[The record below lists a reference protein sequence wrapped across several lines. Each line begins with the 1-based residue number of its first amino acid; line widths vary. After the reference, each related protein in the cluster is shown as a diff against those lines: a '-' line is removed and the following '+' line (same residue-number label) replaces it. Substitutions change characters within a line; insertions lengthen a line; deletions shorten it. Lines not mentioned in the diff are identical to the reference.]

1 MSTPNDIIDMFA
13 DLHKSIYREVGTL
26 MGRVLEGRI
35 VAAPTAPVVDTNLES
50 RIMKA
55 MDERF
60 AALEKALT
68 SSRLSGQKRKQPE
81 TPSDSEDSDDE
92 QEAPTPHQN
101 DAVVNEII
109 QGLASAKIT
118 DTTPAAVKKQEVE
131 QQSDAAD
138 EAAEEEEEAAEEEE
152 EAAEAEEALG
162 GSMPTAPAHAGATTE
177 EEEEAA
183 EEAEEEE
190 EEESELTPF
199 KYKGKDYY
207 MDGDCNVYTVDEE
220 GELIEDPVG
229 IYDEKTRRITF
240 NS

>member
-35 VAAPTAPVVDTNLES
+35 AAPVVAAPVVAESVTDTNLEV

-55 MDERF
+55 IDDRF
-60 AALEKALT
+60 AALEKAIT
-68 SSRLSGQKRKQPE
+68 ASRLSGQKRKQPD
-81 TPSDSEDSDDE
+81 TPPSEDDE
-92 QEAPTPHQN
+92 DEEEEAPTSAPASAPQRVEASKPQN
-101 DAVVNEII
+101 DEAVNELVK
-109 QGLASAKIT
+109 GLATTKIT
-118 DTTPAAVKKQEVE
+118 DTTPAVVKKQEVEATSPDSSVVEEEVEATSPDGSAEEEEDDNSE

-138 EAAEEEEEAAEEEE
+138 EEEEEA
-152 EAAEAEEALG
+152 
-162 GSMPTAPAHAGATTE
+162 
-177 EEEEAA
+177 
-183 EEAEEEE
+183 
-190 EEESELTPF
+190 LTPF

-207 MDGDCNVYTVDEE
+207 MDGECQVYAVDAD

-240 NS
+240 NN